1 MKRKF
6 TEKDSRDFGG
16 AMQFLE
22 MMWGVQVDS
31 QVDLETG
38 KGTVRVWLP
47 GTEVVLQLETIDVR
61 HILVVERNK
70 QRFPDRGNEP
80 PAAGTPSV

>member
-1 MKRKF
+1 MKRQF
-6 TEKDSRDFGG
+6 TEKDSRDFSG

-38 KGTVRVWLP
+38 KGTVRIWLP
-47 GTEVVLQLETIDVR
+47 GTEAVLQLETVDVR

-70 QRFPDRGNEP
+70 QRFPDRGNEQQAP
-80 PAAGTPSV
+80 PSG

>member
-1 MKRKF
+1 MRRKF
-6 TEKDSRDFGG
+6 TEKDSRDFSG

-31 QVDLETG
+31 QVDLDTG
-38 KGTVRVWLP
+38 KGTVRIWLP
-47 GTEVVLQLETIDVR
+47 GTETVLHLETVDVR

-70 QRFPDRGNEP
+70 QRFPDRGNE
-80 PAAGTPSV
+80 TL

>member
-6 TEKDSRDFGG
+6 TEKDSCDFSG

-31 QVDLETG
+31 QVDLDTG
-38 KGTVRVWLP
+38 KGTVRIWLP
-47 GTEVVLQLETIDVR
+47 GTETVLHLETVDVR

-70 QRFPDRGNEP
+70 QRFPDPRACEP
-80 PAAGTPSV
+80 EGS